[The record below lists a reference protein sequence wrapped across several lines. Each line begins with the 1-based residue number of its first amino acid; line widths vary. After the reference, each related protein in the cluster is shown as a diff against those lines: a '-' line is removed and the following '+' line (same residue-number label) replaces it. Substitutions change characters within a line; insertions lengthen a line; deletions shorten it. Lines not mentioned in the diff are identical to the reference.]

1 MYFYYQIQSII
12 IVSVFTTISHSSH
25 LHHHHQCPHQYSQ
38 NLPQQTSSWQQF
50 LASKSFFPTVNNG
63 RHHLRRLRH
72 KLAEL
77 VAVIENT
84 RNDLTLESFAD
95 SYRHVN
101 SELEHVN
108 YHHLFTEDNQIEND
122 DISGVYS
129 AFQKLYIASEMIL
142 VDIQHHNTQGE
153 NTRRVWSLINSLLSS
168 VVKNVYIELLHQ
180 AGSSLHPPVTR
191 AFIPPRVRC
200 MRDVAYRD
208 IRDFA
213 LLRHI
218 HHKAQDY
225 LQSFQ

>member
-1 MYFYYQIQSII
+1 MYYYQIQSII
-12 IVSVFTTISHSSH
+12 IISVFTTTSLSSP

-38 NLPQQTSSWQQF
+38 DLPQQTSSWQQF
-50 LASKSFFPTVNNG
+50 LASKSFFPTVNNE

-84 RNDLTLESFAD
+84 RNDLTQESFAD
-95 SYRHVN
+95 SYRNVS

-122 DISGVYS
+122 DIICVYS

-142 VDIQHHNTQGE
+142 VDIQHYNTQSE
-153 NTRRVWSLINSLLSS
+153 HTRRVWSLINSLLSS
-168 VVKNVYIELLHQ
+168 VVKNIYIELLHQ
-180 AGSSLHPPVTR
+180 PDPSLPSPVTR
-191 AFIPPRVRC
+191 AFIPSRVRC
-200 MRDVAYRD
+200 IRDAAYRD

-225 LQSFQ
+225 LKSFQ